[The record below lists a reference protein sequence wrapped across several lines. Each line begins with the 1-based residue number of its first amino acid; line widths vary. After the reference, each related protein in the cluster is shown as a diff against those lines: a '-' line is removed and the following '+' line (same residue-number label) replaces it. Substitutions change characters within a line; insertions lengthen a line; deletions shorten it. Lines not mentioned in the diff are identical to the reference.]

1 MIIELSY
8 WDMFWVGV
16 TVGWILC
23 IPVVISV
30 INFKP
35 MSTEDKQEMH
45 DMKTLGYLPVLEF
58 KQQPTQYFK
67 YVPVKEFRVGNQGET
82 PSKPTSEIPQLK
94 KSKK

>member
-8 WDMFWVGV
+8 WGMFWVGV

-23 IPVVISV
+23 IPIILSVV
-30 INFKP
+30 NFKP
-35 MSTEDKQEMH
+35 MGDEYKQEMY
-45 DMKTLGYLPVLEF
+45 DMKTLGYLPVPEL

-67 YVPVKEFRVGNQGET
+67 YVPVKEFRVGNQGEML
-82 PSKPTSEIPQLK
+82 SKPTSEIPQLK